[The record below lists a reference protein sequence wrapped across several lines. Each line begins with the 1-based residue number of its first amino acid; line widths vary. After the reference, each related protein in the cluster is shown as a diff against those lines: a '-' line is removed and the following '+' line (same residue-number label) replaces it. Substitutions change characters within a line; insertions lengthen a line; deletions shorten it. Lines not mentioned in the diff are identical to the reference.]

1 MELVA
6 GGIENSQPG
15 MGQASLQFFTAR
27 DRDHLVLAAVQ
38 DQYGL
43 PDVAQ
48 AIANVVMPDGLVL
61 ANDRVERHLAKA
73 LGVLGHPLGVV
84 ENEMWLVEIRVAPK
98 GAVREPWGLGYRCAP
113 PLGTPMGCA
122 QDAAAVGIR
131 LSDCQRVEG
140 DPRPR

>member
-84 ENEMWLVEIRVAPK
+84 ENEMWLVERGCPRA
-98 GAVREPWGLGYRCAP
+98 LGP
-113 PLGTPMGCA
+113 
-122 QDAAAVGIR
+122 R
-131 LSDCQRVEG
+131 LSV
-140 DPRPR
+140 RPAARHRNGSRPG